1 MEPLPTSEAA
11 ASALLTRRK
20 SEPTRLIMD
29 EPLDWTSN
37 GDADGFD
44 INALWR
50 ILWPRRFWILGAGAL
65 GLLLSLAYTLTLS
78 PLYRSTV
85 ILELSPPAVAVRS
98 NSSSGEEYVAPQ
110 TDWQFQATQY
120 GLLKSRDLALRV
132 VRELGLAGPGN
143 GRDAKARMEALAG
156 QISGDFK
163 VSPVT
168 DSRLV
173 ELSFTSDSPAYAAK
187 VVNGYAETYLKS
199 SLERKFEASSAA
211 RTFLKERLDVSR
223 TALDNAERQLVAYAA
238 QNNIIITSTT
248 SEGGGSSTSTL
259 AAASLESL
267 NAGLAGAQQRRIAA
281 EQRYRQAGSI
291 TEVKASTS
299 ALRKERAT
307 LETEYSE
314 KSTYLQDSF
323 PEMVRLKARIAAVNR
338 EIRDETATASGS
350 LSGEYQAALAEENS
364 LKSKVAQLTDNVQT
378 ERSRSVPYNILQREL
393 DTNRTLYAGLL
404 ERYNDVSV
412 SRDFDTPQAVIVDEG
427 RVPTAPF
434 SPNVP
439 RNLLLGLLFGL
450 GLGAALAYLYEYL
463 TNSIKTADDVRSALR
478 LPVLGVIP
486 EKSKADDFA
495 VELSDPK
502 SHLSEAY
509 ASLVTALQFATNSGF
524 PRSLLVTSS
533 VPSEG
538 KSTTSYVLASQ
549 LAALGKRVLL
559 IDADLRKPS
568 FIVPGEADTGLSK
581 LLTTNEHVDDH
592 VLRTEFQNL
601 FLLPCGHVPPNPSQL
616 LNSKRMKQIM
626 DALMEQFDCIVVDG
640 PPSFGLSDAVL
651 IGSICTGVLYVV
663 ESGKVRKKMAQ
674 DVVADLLA
682 SNNVILG
689 VALTKYQFTDKRY
702 GYGYS
707 YSNDSDNELLPHELT
722 PALYIEK

>member
-1 MEPLPTSEAA
+1 MERLPTSDAA

-20 SEPTRLIMD
+20 SEPARLIMD
-29 EPLDWTSN
+29 EPLEWTSN
-37 GDADGFD
+37 GDTDGFD
-44 INALWR
+44 IKALWQ
-50 ILWPRRFWILGAGAL
+50 ILWPDRFWILGAGAL
-65 GLLLSLAYTLTLS
+65 GLLLALAYTLTLS
-78 PLYRSTV
+78 PLYKSTV
-85 ILELSPPAVAVRS
+85 ILELSPPAVAVRA
-98 NSSSGEEYVAPQ
+98 NSDSGEEYVAPQ

-132 VRELGLAGPGN
+132 VRDLNLAGPDN
-143 GRDAKARMEALAG
+143 GPDAKARMAAVAS
-156 QISGDFK
+156 QISGNIK

-173 ELSFTSDSPAYAAK
+173 ELSFTSDKPAYAAK

-199 SLERKFEASSAA
+199 GLERKFESTTAA
-211 RTFLKERLDVSR
+211 RTFLKERLDDTR

-238 QNNIIITSTT
+238 QNNIIIITSITT
-248 SEGGGSSTSTL
+248 EGEGSSTL
-259 AAASLESL
+259 AGASLESL

-281 EQRYRQAGSI
+281 EQRYRQASSI
-291 TEVKASTS
+291 TEVKASTA
-299 ALRKERAT
+299 ALRKEKAT
-307 LETEYSE
+307 FETEYSE

-338 EIRDETATASGS
+338 EIQDETATASGS
-350 LSGEYQAALAEENS
+350 VRSEYQAALAEENA
-364 LKSKVAQLTDNVQT
+364 LKAKVAQLTDNVQA

-427 RVPTAPF
+427 QIPTAPF

-439 RNLLLGLLFGL
+439 RNLILGLLLGL
-450 GLGAALAYLYEYL
+450 GLGAALAYLFHYL
-463 TNSIKTADDVRSALR
+463 TDSIKTADDVRSTLR

-486 EKSKADDFA
+486 VKSKGEDFA

-502 SHLSEAY
+502 SHLSEAH

-524 PRSLLVTSS
+524 PRSLLITSS
-533 VPSEG
+533 IPSEG

-549 LAALGKRVLL
+549 LAKLGKRVVLV
-559 IDADLRKPS
+559 DADLRKPS
-568 FIVPGEADTGLSK
+568 FIVAGEADTGLSK
-581 LLTTNEHVDDH
+581 LLTTNEHVDEH
-592 VLRTEFQNL
+592 VLRTKFENL

-616 LNSKRMKQIM
+616 LNSKRGKHIM
-626 DALMEQFDCIVVDG
+626 DELTARFDCVIVDG
-640 PPSFGLSDAVL
+640 PPSFGLSDAAL

-663 ESGKVRKKMAQ
+663 ESGKVRKKMAK
-674 DVVADLLA
+674 DVVGELVA

-689 VALTKYQFTDKRY
+689 VALTKYKTTGSRY

-707 YSNDSDNELLPHELT
+707 YSNLSDKELLPHELT

>member
-1 MEPLPTSEAA
+1 MEQLPSSDAA
-11 ASALLTRRK
+11 ASELLTRRK
-20 SEPTRLIMD
+20 SEPARLIMD
-29 EPLDWTSN
+29 EPLEWTSN
-37 GDADGFD
+37 GETDGFD
-44 INALWR
+44 IKALWR

-65 GLLLSLAYTLTLS
+65 GLLLALAYTLTLS

-132 VRELGLAGPGN
+132 VRDLDLAGPGN
-143 GRDAKARMEALAG
+143 GPDAKARMAALAG
-156 QISGDFK
+156 QISGAIK

-173 ELSFTSDSPAYAAK
+173 ELSFTSDKPAYAAK
-187 VVNGYAETYLKS
+187 VVNGYADTYLKS
-199 SLERKFEASSAA
+199 SLERKFESTTAA
-211 RTFLKERLDVSR
+211 RTFLKERLDASR

-248 SEGGGSSTSTL
+248 TEGEGSSTSTL
-259 AAASLESL
+259 AGASLESL

-291 TEVKASTS
+291 TEVKASTA
-299 ALRKERAT
+299 ALRKEKAT

-314 KSTYLQDSF
+314 KSTYLQDGF
-323 PEMVRLKARIAAVNR
+323 PEMVRLKARITAVNR
-338 EIRDETATASGS
+338 EIQNETATASGS
-350 LSGEYQAALAEENS
+350 LSGEYRAALAEENA
-364 LKSKVAQLTDNVQT
+364 LKAKVAQLTGNVQA

-427 RVPTAPF
+427 QVPTAPF

-439 RNLLLGLLFGL
+439 RNLILGLLLGL

-463 TNSIKTADDVRSALR
+463 TDSIKTADDVRSTLR

-486 EKSKADDFA
+486 VKSKGEDFA

-502 SHLSEAY
+502 SHLSEAH
-509 ASLVTALQFATNSGF
+509 ASLVTALQFATNAGF
-524 PRSLLVTSS
+524 PRSLLITSS

-549 LAALGKRVLL
+549 LAKLGKRVLL
-559 IDADLRKPS
+559 VDADLRKPS

-581 LLTTNEHVDDH
+581 LLTTNEHIDEH
-592 VLRTEFQNL
+592 VLRTKFPNL

-616 LNSKRMKQIM
+616 LNSKRMKHIL
-626 DALMEQFDCIVVDG
+626 DDLTAHFDCVIVDG
-640 PPSFGLSDAVL
+640 PPSFGLSDSAL

-663 ESGKVRKKMAQ
+663 ESGKVRKKLAK
-674 DVVADLLA
+674 DVVSELVA

-689 VALTKYQFTDKRY
+689 VALTKYKTTGSRY

-707 YSNDSDNELLPHELT
+707 YSNSSDKELLPHELT

>member
-1 MEPLPTSEAA
+1 MEQLPTSDAA

-20 SEPTRLIMD
+20 SEPARLIMD
-29 EPLDWTSN
+29 EPLEWTSN
-37 GDADGFD
+37 GDTDGFD
-44 INALWR
+44 IKALWQ
-50 ILWPRRFWILGAGAL
+50 ILWPDRFWILGAGAL
-65 GLLLSLAYTLTLS
+65 GLLLALAYTLTLS
-78 PLYRSTV
+78 PLYKSTV
-85 ILELSPPAVAVRS
+85 ILELSPPAVAVRA
-98 NSSSGEEYVAPQ
+98 NSDSGEEYVAPQ

-132 VRELGLAGPGN
+132 VRDLNLAGPDN
-143 GRDAKARMEALAG
+143 GPDAKARMAAVAS
-156 QISGDFK
+156 QISGNIK

-173 ELSFTSDSPAYAAK
+173 ELSFTSDKPAYAAK

-199 SLERKFEASSAA
+199 GLERKFESTTAA
-211 RTFLKERLDVSR
+211 RTFLKERLDDTR

-238 QNNIIITSTT
+238 QNNIIVITSITT
-248 SEGGGSSTSTL
+248 EGEGSSTL
-259 AAASLESL
+259 AGASLESL

-281 EQRYRQAGSI
+281 EQRYRQASSI
-291 TEVKASTS
+291 TEVKASTA
-299 ALRKERAT
+299 ALRKEKAT
-307 LETEYSE
+307 FETEYSE

-338 EIRDETATASGS
+338 EIQDETATASGS
-350 LSGEYQAALAEENS
+350 VRSEYQAALAEENA
-364 LKSKVAQLTDNVQT
+364 LKAKVAQLTDNVQA

-427 RVPTAPF
+427 QIPTAPF

-439 RNLLLGLLFGL
+439 RNLILGLLLGL
-450 GLGAALAYLYEYL
+450 GLGAALAYLFHYL
-463 TNSIKTADDVRSALR
+463 TDSIKTADDVRSTLR

-486 EKSKADDFA
+486 VKSKGEDFA

-502 SHLSEAY
+502 SHLSEAH

-524 PRSLLVTSS
+524 PRSLLITSS
-533 VPSEG
+533 IPSEG

-549 LAALGKRVLL
+549 LAKLGKRVLL
-559 IDADLRKPS
+559 VDADLRKPS

-581 LLTTNEHVDDH
+581 LLTTNEHIDEH
-592 VLRTEFQNL
+592 VLRTKFPNL

-616 LNSKRMKQIM
+616 LNSKRMKHIL
-626 DALMEQFDCIVVDG
+626 DDLTAHFDCVIVDG
-640 PPSFGLSDAVL
+640 PPSFGLSDSAL

-663 ESGKVRKKMAQ
+663 ESGKVRKKMAK
-674 DVVADLLA
+674 DVVSELVA

-689 VALTKYQFTDKRY
+689 VALTKYKTTGSRY

-707 YSNDSDNELLPHELT
+707 YSNSSDKELLPHELT